1 VNALRILLA
10 FVVAAFVLWFAHR
23 RIFPAKKSTALGTT
37 VMDTGDPSS
46 VRYAI
51 AFDAVVFTII
61 GLAAAVAAAPQ
72 WQMAFLLSGTCL
84 LIGAFFGLLFG
95 YPQGVAQTSAA
106 QPSHQLPQ
114 PPEQTPA
121 GNNSSAGDLATT
133 ADAAA
138 AGHATTT
145 ANSTAAEN
153 STAEADTA
161 AKPATS
167 DNGTAVANG
176 TSATNGGIAW
186 SAAGNRPPQSTP
198 QKNLIAE
205 SASTLGKVIAGFT
218 LAKADPLVHHFH
230 QICNVVG
237 PALGQQHSPD
247 AGVVL
252 AGAIM
257 LYFFATGF
265 FSGLLLPSYFM
276 SGKFG

>member
-37 VMDTGDPSS
+37 VMGTDDPSS

-51 AFDAVVFTII
+51 AFDAVVFTIV
-61 GLAAAVAAAPQ
+61 GLAATVAAAPQ

-106 QPSHQLPQ
+106 QPSHELRQ
-114 PPEQTPA
+114 PAEQTPA
-121 GNNSSAGDLATT
+121 GNNPSAANPAT
-133 ADAAA
+133 AMDAAA
-138 AGHATTT
+138 GNGTTT

-153 STAEADTA
+153 NAAEAGATE
-161 AKPATS
+161 KPAAT
-167 DNGTAVANG
+167 DNGATPANG
-176 TSATNGGIAW
+176 TPAAADGAAW

-265 FSGLLLPSYFM
+265 FSGLLLPTYFM